1 MNYERIREFIP
12 EYIQA
17 EIDEVMNCYGT
28 IDRKTFSN
36 NFDRYERR
44 SWSISEDLRDPDL
57 TKRTRDL
64 LKVDLRYYYLM
75 MATLEYLE
83 ALAAT
88 DQYRDENGKL
98 IPVVNHE

>member
-17 EIDEVMNCYGT
+17 EIDEVVNCYGT
-28 IDRKTFSN
+28 IDHETFRN
-36 NFDRYERR
+36 NFERYERR
-44 SWSISEDLRDPDL
+44 TWSISGDLRDPDL

-64 LKVDLRYYYLM
+64 LKVDVRYYYLM

-98 IPVVNHE
+98 IPVVNHD

>member
-17 EIDEVMNCYGT
+17 EIDEVMNCFGT
-28 IDRKTFSN
+28 IDQKTFSN
-36 NFDRYERR
+36 NYDRYQSRA
-44 SWSISEDLRDPDL
+44 WSICRDLRDPDI

-64 LKVDLRYYYLM
+64 LKVDLCYYYLM
-75 MATLEYLE
+75 QATLKYLE

-98 IPVVNHE
+98 IPVVNHD